1 MSTTVGPKY
10 PVSVAA
16 SGAGNAWTNAANVAG
31 IPDGSGASLALD
43 GASKILTA
51 SPTGLGFMIPAGSRI
66 VGIYFAISSVGG
78 SVGTYGFTV
87 GVTKNGTMTE
97 EKSISGLINAGEFTV
112 DPLGSATS
120 MWTASWTAN
129 DINTAFG
136 FYIKATLG
144 AGEAASGFLLN
155 GVGVYVV
162 YDAYATLS
170 ERDRCARARYPR

>member
-1 MSTTVGPKY
+1 MSTTAGPKY
-10 PVSVAA
+10 PVSVAE
-16 SGAGNAWTNAANVAG
+16 SGAGNAWTNASNVAG
-31 IPDGSGASLALD
+31 IPDGSGASLAID
-43 GASKILTA
+43 GTSKILTA
-51 SPTGLGFMIPAGSRI
+51 SPTGLGFIIPAGSRI
-66 VGIYFAISSVGG
+66 VGIYFVITSTGG
-78 SVGTYGFTV
+78 MVGTYGFTI
-87 GVTKNGTMTE
+87 GVTKNGALTE
-97 EKSISGLINAGEFTV
+97 EKSISSLTNPGEFGS
-112 DPLGSATS
+112 DLLGSSVS
-120 MWTASWTAN
+120 MWTATWTAN